1 MGKPSALHGRLVPQ
15 VEASGDTSRSG
26 RVDLPAKS
34 GEPIEHGVEQRPKAR
49 AAVKA
54 GENCARLLLEN
65 SKTYFVCSSFEKRVH
80 TFFGCLHVK
89 LESEN
94 VLTHGKRLL
103 LGNFAAGEQRCFARQ
118 VECLAMP
125 VKWSKGLG

>member
-15 VEASGDTSRSG
+15 VEASGDTSRSR

-49 AAVKA
+49 ATVEAR
-54 GENCARLLLEN
+54 ENCARLLLEN
-65 SKTYFVCSSFEKRVH
+65 SEIYFVCGSFEKRVH

-103 LGNFAAGEQRCFARQ
+103 QKRPVRRDVGNLPATRAIGEQAVSFR
-118 VECLAMP
+118 
-125 VKWSKGLG
+125 